1 MAQNTSKEVNMNRL
15 AYRKKTIMIAIS
27 AIISVVFV
35 VTNCKQIK
43 SQSQMTMTTKDESSD
58 SVVIKEVFGYRF
70 VITGDFD
77 SDGKKEQLIE
87 HYFSLRDNKE
97 TNKFYEGLEDYDD
110 AVELAVEKNTY
121 VFLSS
126 DNSLI
131 DTLRI
136 IKGGQVFGISYLK
149 NEGDLDGDGG
159 DEISYVIDWADWSN
173 LNTWH
178 IMTYK
183 NGKWEELYS
192 FPIWDWQ
199 LPNLPYTTNQYGL
212 MGTAGKVIIPDNDTL
227 NTLIEKELR
236 EFEGLVQKIE
246 TNRIQVVFKNDEA
259 MMDTMIVDLKKLK
272 GKIK

>member
-1 MAQNTSKEVNMNRL
+1 MNIL
-15 AYRKKTIMIAIS
+15 TYRKKTMLIAIS
-27 AIISVVFV
+27 VIVSVVFV
-35 VTNCKQIK
+35 ATSCKQTK
-43 SQSQMTMTTKDESSD
+43 SQSQIAMITEEVSSD
-58 SVVIKEVFGYRF
+58 SVKIKEVFGYRF

-77 SDGKKEQLIE
+77 GDGKREQLIE

-110 AVELAVEKNTY
+110 AIELAVEKNTY

-149 NEGDLDGDGG
+149 NEGDIDGDGG
-159 DEISYVIDWADWSN
+159 DEISYVVDWADWSN

-178 IMTYK
+178 IMTFK
-183 NGKWEELYS
+183 NGKWKELYS

-212 MGTAGKVIIPDNDTL
+212 MGTEGKVIITDNDTL
-227 NTLIEKELR
+227 NTIIEEELS
-236 EFEGLVQKIE
+236 EFKGLVRKIN
-246 TNRIQVVFKNDEA
+246 TNKIQVIFKNDEA
-259 MMDTMIVDLKKLK
+259 MMDTMIVDLNKQ
-272 GKIK
+272 